1 MKAILLALVLGGC
14 ATLGDQTPEVRTNTV
29 TVNVPVP
36 VPCFTEAERPKF
48 PTPTPV
54 NVDTATTEQLAAAEL
69 AARTP
74 TDPVTPPTVAPP
86 MRAGSG
92 STTDA
97 SSIRSVAVR
106 TPPCASTE

>member
-1 MKAILLALVLGGC
+1 VKAILLALVLGGC

-69 AARTP
+69 ADAMAMDDYTRQVDALFLQCSSKGPTP
-74 TDPVTPPTVAPP
+74 
-86 MRAGSG
+86 
-92 STTDA
+92 
-97 SSIRSVAVR
+97 
-106 TPPCASTE
+106 